1 MGSCAGG
8 GGGGG
13 LGGRLDSLAP
23 NGPAMESALQAP
35 SAARAAR
42 AKNRI
47 DRDVAR
53 RMGGNL
59 RNGLV
64 ATFRGLLTV
73 PDERPPRMSP
83 RSKVAQERLAR
94 VKIAVALHAPMHA
107 NSEERNAAK
116 MDLLLDRDGQRVHHR
131 CQTSRR
137 SDDA

>member
-64 ATFRGLLTV
+64 ATFRGCSLFLTNGRQ
-73 PDERPPRMSP
+73 ECRP
-83 RSKVAQERLAR
+83 E
-94 VKIAVALHAPMHA
+94 
-107 NSEERNAAK
+107 AK
-116 MDLLLDRDGQRVHHR
+116 SRKSDLLE
-131 CQTSRR
+131 
-137 SDDA
+137 